1 LTIAGAGRSTAESWS
16 LLEGSLRLDSKVI
29 LFLRAHPR
37 QRRVQAPGKAGTP
50 VMLLAFDIKLVV
62 LAQERERLDLAG
74 QLEPDSA
81 DLTRIVAAA
90 VQERRVRPCA

>member
-1 LTIAGAGRSTAESWS
+1 LRGRSD
-16 LLEGSLRLDSKVI
+16 LIVRVI

-37 QRRVQAPGKAGTP
+37 QRRVQALGKTSTP